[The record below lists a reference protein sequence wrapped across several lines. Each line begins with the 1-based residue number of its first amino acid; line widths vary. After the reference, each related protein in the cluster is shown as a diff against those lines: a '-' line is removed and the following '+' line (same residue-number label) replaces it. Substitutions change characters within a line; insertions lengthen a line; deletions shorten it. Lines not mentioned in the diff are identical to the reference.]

1 LDNQVKHSSSSEMS
15 SVGGAAPTSPQD
27 ENANSLHGSAVPGHP
42 ERQSPTAAYR
52 QALCD
57 AQRAIVEACGMCDG
71 AGFVVMTA
79 TTDGHQCDG
88 TDEMCSQV
96 CPVPVPHEVA
106 EPCEYCQRPV
116 GAIAALERAMD
127 EATSGDEPGPIQPK
141 QSQSLVGAAPTSTP
155 LDARQAGRRE
165 AIGWLMAQDYRP
177 SPDEIEAWLLA
188 ASPASAL
195 ATGEK
200 R

>member
-1 LDNQVKHSSSSEMS
+1 MK
-15 SVGGAAPTSPQD
+15 
-27 ENANSLHGSAVPGHP
+27 NAECLLGSMATGNSRG
-42 ERQSPTAAYR
+42 QSPTAAYR

-116 GAIAALERAMD
+116 SAIAALERAMD
-127 EATSGDEPGPIQPK
+127 EATSGEEPGPEQPK
-141 QSQSLVGAAPTSTP
+141 QSESLVGAAPTSTP
-155 LDARQAGRRE
+155 LDALRDRVEMVIACAERDCIVNPQFAGGLEIVIAMLRE
-165 AIGWLMAQDYRP
+165 A
-177 SPDEIEAWLLA
+177 LA

-195 ATGEK
+195 VTKDGI
-200 R
+200 